1 MGKKSNQRNLGLIA
15 AGIAIAVFGGNFL
28 ERKVDQFIA
37 GIGFKFS
44 DLKVKIVSGVKLRII
59 GTLTVINQNAI
70 GGTVTGFDGWLKYGA
85 KGNNIA
91 PIHVNGFQLPAKGQA
106 SSPFTT
112 EIQLFNLAS
121 NVLTL
126 VQAIIGGQYKK
137 LWLSGSLKTSFIA
150 IPVETE
156 IGLLSE

>member
-1 MGKKSNQRNLGLIA
+1 MGKKANQRNLGLIA
-15 AGIAIAVFGGNFL
+15 AGIALAVFGGNFL
-28 ERKVDQFIA
+28 KRKVEQFIN

-44 DLKVKIVSGVKLRII
+44 DVKVKIVSGVKLRIS
-59 GTLTVINQNAI
+59 GMLTVTNQNSI
-70 GGTVTGFDGWLKYGA
+70 GGSVTAFDGWLKYG
-85 KGNNIA
+85 KTGSQIA
-91 PIHVNGFQLPAKGQA
+91 PIHVNGFQLPPKGSA

-112 EIQLFNLAS
+112 EIQLLDLAS

-126 VQAIIGGQYKK
+126 VTSVINGSYKK